1 MHQDIAH
8 NVLEVSPDQEEKII
22 KANIRPVS
30 VDEHQ
35 F

>member
-1 MHQDIAH
+1 MHQEIDH
-8 NVLEVSPDQEEKII
+8 GVLEVSPDQEEKI

-30 VDEHQ
+30 VDGHQ